1 MNIESNIRFLDGYST
16 PLLGSYASWRNGGP
30 SRFSNFSFL
39 RSKIV
44 VGCSNALRRTRKPP
58 CPERSR
64 KPRPTAGSRAKQR
77 GADGLRRRLANSL
90 PKNEEGNFPHR
101 KALKTQRKRKESRR
115 GEPRP
120 LHSPLGPAPAGKW
133 RRNGLKRLNPRREMV
148 GSRKPRTHN
157 IWYTGR
163 EADCARLRLTSRE
176 SDKLQKKAPKALKSP
191 DAELKSAPHRRPRA
205 LFAGDRPRSLAGP
218 TAYRSAAPLAR
229 WNSE

>member
-1 MNIESNIRFLDGYST
+1 MITSHFMNIESNIRFLDGYST

-115 GEPRP
+115 GESRP
-120 LHSPLGPAPAGKW
+120 LQSPLRSRACPEMAPQ
-133 RRNGLKRLNPRREMV
+133 RLE
-148 GSRKPRTHN
+148 K
-157 IWYTGR
+157 I
-163 EADCARLRLTSRE
+163 E
-176 SDKLQKKAPKALKSP
+176 
-191 DAELKSAPHRRPRA
+191 SAPGNGRVSEASNPQH
-205 LFAGDRPRSLAGP
+205 LVYG
-218 TAYRSAAPLAR
+218 AR
-229 WNSE
+229 G